1 MNYTYLIIFLAIVS
15 VKTVNIGEQLISVI
29 PTIIIDNIKQ
39 YIREIQI
46 NNPKVYEANVN
57 FYNEIND
64 ELNNAM
70 QHKDLVKTIPVI
82 KNAVTRL
89 AMQVFQ
95 SMPSEEQ
102 RKLKAFVESIT
113 GLIKNFEN
121 QYQGRENEGNKDIPF
136 PPQPSGTDPRTNPP
150 TPPGRPSKPI
160 DPYPEQGNLRPDK
173 SNNDQNTSTTVENN
187 NTQREVASTMG
198 IDVVMLILLIIIV
211 AILGI
216 IGWYMIMKKRIK
228 KKEVEKINLHSSHN
242 KVRMGTP
249 LENFYPMK
257 MESTD

>member
-1 MNYTYLIIFLAIVS
+1 MNYTYLIMFLAIVS

-102 RKLKAFVESIT
+102 RKLKAFVDSIT
-113 GLIKNFEN
+113 GLINNFEN
-121 QYQGRENEGNKDIPF
+121 F
-136 PPQPSGTDPRTNPP
+136 
-150 TPPGRPSKPI
+150 
-160 DPYPEQGNLRPDK
+160 
-173 SNNDQNTSTTVENN
+173 
-187 NTQREVASTMG
+187 
-198 IDVVMLILLIIIV
+198 
-211 AILGI
+211 
-216 IGWYMIMKKRIK
+216 
-228 KKEVEKINLHSSHN
+228 
-242 KVRMGTP
+242 
-249 LENFYPMK
+249 
-257 MESTD
+257 